1 VPLLPAIAL
10 LRIAVVVAIVAPLL
24 WLGRMEA
31 LRAAHVTTSNLAR
44 VLEEQTD
51 RSLAVVDAHL
61 STVVDLWAQLPAGQ
75 WPSASRLRGLL
86 TQKTSESKYVRSMFV
101 LDESGVMMFHS
112 RSQDVLG
119 RSFADRAYFQVHR
132 DGDPGLYVSE
142 MIRGRLTGRWNLMLS
157 RRLTSADGAFA
168 GVVVALLEP
177 DWLERDYAELDIGP
191 HGLINLRL
199 ANGQLVARKPRLDD
213 RIGQVL
219 PSTAFLQTA
228 MGATDN
234 ASGEY
239 LSTLDHVTRL
249 YTARRVGDA
258 PLIVLV
264 GLSKQDVLASW
275 RRTAVIYLA
284 VTALL
289 VAGIVV
295 FTRRQQREKQDRERT
310 LATLGASEAEL
321 RLHRDRL
328 SELVEARTRE
338 LLQAKNA
345 AEAANRAKSEFLA
358 NISHELR
365 TPMHAILSFARLG
378 RDKIESGS
386 ASLEKLALYM
396 HRIDVSGERLLRLL
410 NDLLDLAKLEAG
422 KMEYDLKPA
431 ELWQLASETV
441 AEMDEVARRKDVEIV
456 LPHRDSPCMVLGDAM
471 RLRQVLHNLLSN
483 AVKFTPSGGRVHIE
497 FEGDQKLPDG
507 RRALRMSVVDAG
519 AGVPEAELLSVFDKF
534 VQSTST
540 KSGAGGTGLGLSI
553 CREIVEQHGG
563 RIWLVNN
570 PDVGATVH
578 VLLPCAAAALPQATA
593 LRP

>member
-1 VPLLPAIAL
+1 MLPAIGV
-10 LRIAVVVAIVAPLL
+10 LRIAVVLAIVVPLL
-24 WLGRMEA
+24 LLGRTEA
-31 LRAAHVTTSNLAR
+31 LRAAHVTTANLAR

-86 TQKTSESKYVRSMFV
+86 TGKTGESSYVRSMFV
-101 LDESGVMMFHS
+101 LDAGGVMMFHS
-112 RSQDVLG
+112 RAQDVLG
-119 RSFADRAYFQVHR
+119 RSFSDRAYFQVHR
-132 DGDPGLYVSE
+132 DGNAGLYVSE
-142 MIRGRLTGRWNLMLS
+142 MIRGRLTGRWNMMLS
-157 RRLTSADGAFA
+157 RRLNNADGSFA

-177 DWLERDYAELDIGP
+177 DWLERDYADLDIGP
-191 HGLINLRL
+191 NGLINLRH

-213 RIGQVL
+213 SIGQVL
-219 PSTAFLQTA
+219 PSTAFLQKA
-228 MGATDN
+228 MGSTDS

-239 LSTLDHVTRL
+239 ESTFDHVQRL
-249 YTARRVGDA
+249 YTARRVGNA

-264 GLSKQDVLASW
+264 ALSKQDVLASW
-275 RRTAVIYLA
+275 RRTTVFYLG
-284 VTALL
+284 VTFVL

-295 FTRRQQREKQDRERT
+295 FTRRQQREKEDRERT

-431 ELWQLASETV
+431 DMWQLATETV
-441 AEMDEVARRKDVEIV
+441 AEMDEVARRKGVEMV
-456 LPHRDSPCMVLGDAM
+456 LPNRDTPCMVLGDAL

-483 AVKFTPSGGRVHIE
+483 AVKFTPSGGRVRIE
-497 FEGDQKLPDG
+497 FEADQKLPDG
-507 RRALRMSVVDAG
+507 RPALRMSVVDAG
-519 AGVPEAELLSVFDKF
+519 AGVPEAELQSVFDKF

-570 PDVGATVH
+570 ADVGATVH
-578 VLLPCAAAALPQATA
+578 VLLPCAADVASVDPIEG
-593 LRP
+593 